1 MRRFFISSEQ
11 AARGTGEGFIDI
23 AGSDVRHITGVLR
36 MREGDKLVLTSAD
49 GRDFFTEIAETGPE
63 LVRVR
68 VNEIIANTTEPR
80 VDVTLIQGVPK
91 GDKMELIIQKN
102 TELGV
107 SRIVPVLTEFTV
119 VRLDDKE
126 RAKKQLRWQKISE
139 EAAKQCGRG
148 MIPEVRIPT
157 GLEAALSALP
167 EWTLKWFAY
176 ENERD
181 IMLKQLL
188 TGAGPDF
195 SGSIAVLIGAE
206 GGFSGAEAAMAEQ
219 YGFTAFSLGRRI
231 LRTETAGIAVL
242 AAMRCFFED

>member
-36 MREGDKLVLTSAD
+36 MREGDKLVLTSA
-49 GRDFFTEIAETGPE
+49 IS
-63 LVRVR
+63 
-68 VNEIIANTTEPR
+68 TEPR

-119 VRLDDKE
+119 VRLDDKD
-126 RAKKQLRWQKISE
+126 RVKKQLRWQKISE

-167 EWTLKWFAY
+167 EGTLKWFAY

-195 SGSIAVLIGAE
+195 GGSIAVLIGAE

>member
-102 TELGV
+102 AELGV
-107 SRIVPVLTEFTV
+107 NRIVPVLTEFTV
-119 VRLDDKE
+119 VRLDGKDRE
-126 RAKKQLRWQKISE
+126 KKQLRWQKIAQ

-148 MIPEVRIPT
+148 AVPEVLTPVN
-157 GLEAALSALP
+157 LEAALKAVP
-167 EWTLKWFAY
+167 EDTLKWFAY
-176 ENERD
+176 ENEQD
-181 IMLKQLL
+181 TTLKQLL
-188 TGAGPDF
+188 TGAGEDL
-195 SGSIAVLIGAE
+195 GGRIAVLIGAE
-206 GGFSGAEAAMAEQ
+206 GGFSAAEAAMAER
-219 YGFTAFSLGRRI
+219 YGFTSFTLGRRI